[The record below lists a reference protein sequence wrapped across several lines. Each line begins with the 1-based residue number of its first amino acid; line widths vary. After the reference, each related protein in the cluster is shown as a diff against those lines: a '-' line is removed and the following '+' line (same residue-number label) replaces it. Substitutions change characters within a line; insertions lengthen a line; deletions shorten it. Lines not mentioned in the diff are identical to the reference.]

1 MRRLVVL
8 TLALGLAM
16 AGLCAGGHLISDGI
30 AYVADPTAITVIVFC
45 PVWGAL
51 YGFIPALATG
61 YGLSH
66 PDRATGKGRLR
77 TLALGTAGGLLSG
90 FAMVAMGGRSRTRL
104 RYWVGHG
111 RRALDRVRR
120 TLHPGF
126 PLSVP
131 GSARSA

>member
-16 AGLCAGGHLISDGI
+16 AGLCTGGHLISDGI
-30 AYVADPTAITVIVFC
+30 AYVADPAAITVIVFC

-90 FAMVAMGGRSRTRL
+90 FAMVAMGGEVAHSVTL
-104 RYWVGHG
+104 LGG
-111 RRALDRVRR
+111 ARA
-120 TLHPGF
+120 
-126 PLSVP
+126 S
-131 GSARSA
+131 GS